1 MSVSTKSSAVQA
13 ITALINANGPA
24 YPAKHPSELL
34 DTLTQGLGDDPLVG
48 ALYYSCLCG
57 IFKEAAKKSVRLEG
71 LTEEI
76 QTRCAFKK
84 AYAGELAAILKEA
97 YSADNLDR
105 LKKAKGTAFEDL
117 CDSAGWAYVWDGEA
131 EWTCSNGFVECFGHG
146 EAEIRVVAG
155 RSCTVCCRKS
165 FRIWPIVHRKR
176 YRKPSRSSFLR
187 ILIGSSKNSARMT
200 ITTSRWWKTMISNM
214 T

>member
-1 MSVSTKSSAVQA
+1 MTASTKSLAIQA

-76 QTRCAFKK
+76 QKRCAFKK
-84 AYAGELAAILKEA
+84 ACAGELANILKEA

-105 LKKAKGTAFEDL
+105 LKATKGTAFEDL
-117 CDSAGWAYVWDGEA
+117 CNSEGWPFVWGGEA
-131 EWTCSNGFVECFGHG
+131 EWTCRDGFVGCNGHG
-146 EAEIRVVAG
+146 EAMLRVADRKKLLTVLENCQPIEWIEKGRNLPAG
-155 RSCTVCCRKS
+155 
-165 FRIWPIVHRKR
+165 P
-176 YRKPSRSSFLR
+176 
-187 ILIGSSKNSARMT
+187 
-200 ITTSRWWKTMISNM
+200 
-214 T
+214 